1 MNMNKGL
8 FVVVEG
14 RDGVGKTVM
23 VEVIM
28 EYLMNGLELNVMGT
42 KEPGSPYVLGND
54 LIRAMIFG
62 KGPSFDN
69 VSQGLLFFIDHYRHA
84 IWVKE
89 RIENGVSVV
98 SDRWLYSQYAYQE
111 VKEERQIDGNLLY
124 RKYEDL
130 QIKPDLVFILD
141 CSGETTK
148 ERLQGRTGKDVSQK
162 DKAWGD
168 HERNDAIMREQYR
181 NLYNEYREKQKEVFW
196 VGQYVAGSPKK
207 FFEESVRPEIDS
219 WFEERK
225 EIEEVISN
233 LLLIEQVNVDI
244 NHVKV
249 SWIAMPVEV
258 DLRNGNVLCDMA
270 VGACACGASHS
281 LEETVGR
288 IRKLI

>member
-1 MNMNKGL
+1 
-8 FVVVEG
+8 
-14 RDGVGKTVM
+14 M

-62 KGPSFDN
+62 KGLSFDN
-69 VSQGLLFFIDHYRHA
+69 VSQGLLFFIDHYKHA
-84 IWVKE
+84 IWVEE
-89 RIENGVSVV
+89 RIKNGVSVV

-148 ERLQGRTGKDVSQK
+148 ERLQGRIGKDVIQG
-162 DKAWGD
+162 DKPWGD

-181 NLYNEYREKQKEVFW
+181 DLYNEYREKQKEVFW

-207 FFEESVRPEIDS
+207 FFEESIKSEIDRAVAS
-219 WFEERK
+219 LKERK
-225 EIEEVISN
+225 TKDEVIRFLNMQKIDISEKESN
-233 LLLIEQVNVDI
+233 WIPMPTE
-244 NHVKV
+244 VK
-249 SWIAMPVEV
+249 
-258 DLRNGNVLCDMA
+258 LRNGNVLCDMA
-270 VGACACGASHS
+270 AGPCACKAYHNVD
-281 LEETVGR
+281 ETIER
-288 IRKLI
+288 IEKLGG